1 MNALVFDHAT
11 LVTFISAAIVVIIS
25 PGPDTIYTLTESL
38 RRGRYA
44 GAAAACGTATGILVH
59 TTAAVL
65 GLAAI
70 LRTSALTYTVVKY
83 LGAAYLVY
91 LGVQT
96 FRHDEEFEIR
106 NTISETNTSLRRSY
120 GQAVTINVS
129 NPKVAVFV
137 LAFFPQFISRTA
149 SVSLQM
155 SILGLIY
162 AALSVLYLL
171 AVVAFA
177 SRVRHI
183 IVDSEMVSRFI
194 QYASGS
200 VLIGFGLKLLTE
212 KQPGT

>member
-1 MNALVFDHAT
+1 MNALVFDHPT

-106 NTISETNTSLRRSY
+106 NTISETNTSIRRSY

-155 SILGLIY
+155 SILGLTY

>member
-1 MNALVFDHAT
+1 MNVLVFDHTT
-11 LVTFISAAIVVIIS
+11 LVTFVSAAIVVILS

-83 LGAAYLVY
+83 LGVAYLIY
-91 LGVQT
+91 LGVQA

-106 NTISETNTSLRRSY
+106 NTISETNSSLRRSY
-120 GQAVTINVS
+120 RQAVTINVS

-155 SILGLIY
+155 SILGLTY
-162 AALSVLYLL
+162 ATLSVLYLL
-171 AVVAFA
+171 IVVAFA

-183 IVDSEMVSRFI
+183 IVDSETVSRFI

>member
-96 FRHDEEFEIR
+96 FRHDEEFEVR
-106 NTISETNTSLRRSY
+106 NTITETNTSLRRSY

-155 SILGLIY
+155 SILGLTY

>member
-11 LVTFISAAIVVIIS
+11 LATFISAAIVVIIS

-96 FRHDEEFEIR
+96 FRHDEEFEVR

-155 SILGLIY
+155 SILGLTY

>member
-155 SILGLIY
+155 SILGLTY

>member
-11 LVTFISAAIVVIIS
+11 LVAFISAAIVVIIS

-96 FRHDEEFEIR
+96 FRHDEEFEVR
-106 NTISETNTSLRRSY
+106 NTITETNTSLRRSY

-155 SILGLIY
+155 SILGLTY

>member
-65 GLAAI
+65 GLAAV

-155 SILGLIY
+155 SILGLTY

>member
-65 GLAAI
+65 GFAAI

-155 SILGLIY
+155 SILGLTY

>member
-1 MNALVFDHAT
+1 
-11 LVTFISAAIVVIIS
+11 
-25 PGPDTIYTLTESL
+25 
-38 RRGRYA
+38 
-44 GAAAACGTATGILVH
+44 
-59 TTAAVL
+59 
-65 GLAAI
+65 
-70 LRTSALTYTVVKY
+70 
-83 LGAAYLVY
+83 
-91 LGVQT
+91 
-96 FRHDEEFEIR
+96 
-106 NTISETNTSLRRSY
+106 
-120 GQAVTINVS
+120 
-129 NPKVAVFV
+129 
-137 LAFFPQFISRTA
+137 AFFPQFISRTA

-155 SILGLIY
+155 SILGLTY